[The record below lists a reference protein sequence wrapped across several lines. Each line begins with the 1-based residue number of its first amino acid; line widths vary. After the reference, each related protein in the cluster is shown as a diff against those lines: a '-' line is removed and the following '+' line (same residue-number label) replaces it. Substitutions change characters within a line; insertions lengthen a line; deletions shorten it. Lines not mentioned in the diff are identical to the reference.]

1 MKKKLKQKSLIVL
14 SAHTNNECE
23 LWQPVLT
30 YVLLVVL
37 ALCSH
42 RLLGGAVTV
51 LRAAAQAVRHTIHL
65 LQRFEPI

>member
-1 MKKKLKQKSLIVL
+1 MKKKLKYKSLILL
-14 SAHTNNECE
+14 SDTHSECE

-51 LRAAAQAVRHTIHL
+51 LRAATQAVRHTIHL
-65 LQRFEPI
+65 MQRFEPI